1 MYDALNIIRYLT
13 FCFVL
18 VLNLQEQMESG
29 NNETRGFL
37 EIGLDIVLIV
47 TENFWCHVQR

>member
-18 VLNLQEQMESG
+18 LLNLQGQMESG

-37 EIGLDIVLIV
+37 TIEMARRGEEGRGKILQI
-47 TENFWCHVQR
+47 H